1 MDIATKLINA
11 GADLDSVSQV
21 ITIFI
26 SDFKV
31 IMMGAELKLK
41 LSREQPRRYLVP
53 LTYMKEQHFV

>member
-31 IMMGAELKLK
+31 IVMGAELKLK
-41 LSREQPRRYLVP
+41 LSR
-53 LTYMKEQHFV
+53 